1 MNESEVRELLNGM
14 TFEEKHKLYDF
25 LIAIKAMRTGEET
38 A

>member
-14 TFEEKHKLYDF
+14 TFEEKLKLYDF